1 MDISENIYKEKITP
15 KELDLMLSKA
25 WRRFG
30 YHFFRYNNG
39 FIPET
44 EEYSNI
50 IPLRIC
56 LADFEFSKSQK
67 KILKKNAQFDVR
79 KGLIEIDF
87 SKIKLFQLH
96 CQRFKYGRPNSLY
109 SFISV
114 EADKLPIPTYEISV
128 YNEDRLI
135 ASSFVDISENAFSS
149 IYAMFD
155 TNYSNYSLGNYTL
168 LEEILWAKELGKNYL
183 YLGYAYRAPSFY
195 DYKKR
200 FSALEQYIWEEDC
213 WQSYLSTFSHIK

>member
-44 EEYSNI
+44 EEYSDI
-50 IPLRIC
+50 VPLRIR
-56 LADFEFSKSQK
+56 LANFEFSKSQK
-67 KILKKNAQFDVR
+67 KILRKNTQFDVR
-79 KGLIEIDF
+79 KDLIEIN
-87 SKIKLFQLH
+87 STKIKLFQLH
-96 CQRFKYGRPNSLY
+96 CQRFRYGRPTSLY
-109 SFISV
+109 NFISV
-114 EADKLPIPTYEISV
+114 EADTSPIPTYEISI
-128 YNEDRLI
+128 YSKDKLI

-155 TNYSNYSLGNYTL
+155 TSYSNYSLGNYTL

-183 YLGYAYRAPSFY
+183 YLGYAYQAPSFY

-200 FSALEQYIWEEDC
+200 FSALEQYIWEEDN
-213 WQSYLSTFSHIK
+213 WQPYPSSF